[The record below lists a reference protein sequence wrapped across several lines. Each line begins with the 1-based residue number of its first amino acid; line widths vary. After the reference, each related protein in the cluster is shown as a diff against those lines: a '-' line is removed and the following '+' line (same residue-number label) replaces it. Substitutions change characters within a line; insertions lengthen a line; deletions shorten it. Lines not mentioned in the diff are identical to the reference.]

1 MLSFDIQII
10 FDRAGFVAQTWQPY
24 PVFLGRIPL
33 EFSGFNMPPIEGNN
47 LPQGPLLF
55 RLKPIPIPIITIK
68 TIINSLRVSVFW
80 GGVSQQG
87 ASGRTDLF
95 MFLQIFADIIK
106 LQLAISLFL
115 EHLNIKLIMFNIN
128 YRAALEMYLNYGYY
142 TQSFLFKHCFCFYFS
157 VSLCSILLF
166 FWPYLS
172 FLYQSG
178 CVCGF
183 WVFSLFK
190 CQRDLQCPG
199 QFTSQH
205 SLRSDCERLFSHISA
220 V

>member
-1 MLSFDIQII
+1 MIFRLGLFRVI

-55 RLKPIPIPIITIK
+55 RLKPIPIPIK
-68 TIINSLRVSVFW
+68 TIINSLRVSVFFCLFF
-80 GGVSQQG
+80 QQG

-95 MFLQIFADIIK
+95 IFLQIFADIIK

-128 YRAALEMYLNYGYY
+128 YRAALEMYLNYGYN
-142 TQSFLFKHCFCFYFS
+142 TQSFLFKHGFCFYLFLMVFCFS
-157 VSLCSILLF
+157 LQYSALFLAISLVSLLEWLCLWILGVLT
-166 FWPYLS
+166 
-172 FLYQSG
+172 
-178 CVCGF
+178 V
-183 WVFSLFK
+183 
-190 CQRDLQCPG
+190 
-199 QFTSQH
+199 
-205 SLRSDCERLFSHISA
+205 
-220 V
+220 